1 VEPLEI
7 CKEFCKEKESEI
19 VMRVRSLT
27 MCSSKHNSKGFTL
40 ITTLML
46 LFLLSGLAIGM
57 LMMVNTEVKV
67 GTQDVQNN
75 VSFHAAEGAIEKMTS
90 DLSTALQT
98 TLSPTIADIENLGA
112 NPGPPS
118 IPGIT
123 FPASG
128 YTLTPVTTSTA
139 CTAGQTSGCCPTGV
153 STPCISFSQ
162 GVVASGPYA
171 GLNAQLMN
179 VQLQATAQS
188 LLGDEVNMNRTVE
201 LAFIPVFQFGIFSDS
216 DLSFFA
222 GPNFNFGGRVHTNGD
237 LYLAEGS
244 GNTLTFQSQVSA
256 YGNIIRAWM
265 ANAEPLSFNGSTGT
279 VVAPTAASGCSG
291 SQPACKSFT
300 SSPDDG
306 SVTGPIP
313 PPVVATASLTQNG
326 SWQTISLTTFG
337 GLVIDGDYGNASYG
351 TGATDLT
358 LPFVNGANVGIAVG
372 GAQQYEIIRRPPSG
386 EVPTSPLGASRLYN
400 QAQIRVLL
408 SDNPNELP
416 CGNPSTPPPCGGAN
430 DAQNI
435 RLANFSNPS
444 NGNNFSYGVQQYAS
458 GGTALGTQTM
468 YFATA
473 NSAIPNPNS
482 GYYEYPTATEVST
495 DWQFGPLYP
504 FPTGTQTIT
513 DPVYNPAQ
521 APYMSTISATSP
533 AVYQTPP
540 PDYLVL
546 CNPSGVSTVSVT
558 SSTQPSSPPSPPY
571 CPGMGQT
578 GTAAVS
584 YPFYSIGAAPT
595 TGTSGS
601 PALTLPFG
609 YQSTASGASAVTYST
624 ANLTSWN
631 LLDGYLR
638 VEYQDSSGNYHPV
651 TQEWLQLGFARS
663 VVPPTGPGGASG
675 ADPISPNA
683 ILRLQEPAFRNVAS
697 TTSLPNSTGT
707 PPAYTYPA
715 PTKTGSGSS
724 TKWTYTYTATPGQ
737 PPAVVADSNS
747 GSAWF
752 GVTSATSATAG
763 QPSPSQYNWYPINFY
778 DPREGEVRDN
788 ATGDNSCTPNGVM
801 NAVELDEGN
810 LKRWLAG
817 TIGASGSLVN
827 SQNQNGFVLY
837 FSDRRGMLP
846 NPNGTAVDPANTKT
860 GDSGLEDV
868 INSASATG
876 TPNGQLEPDPPNKSY
891 SPEDVNLN
899 GALDNF
905 GAGNLGLALGYNLTV
920 PTASVTTFTAA
931 NNINKVVNSS
941 TYPDPYMVGSADRI
955 SNCAVTQNAWVSGA
969 RHALKLIDASLGNVP
984 LNPGGAGGFT
994 VGSENPVYVFGNYN
1008 SNSTDPTWTGGA
1020 DAAGMAA
1027 AGIVADALTLLS
1039 NDWVDFNSFMSGPTN
1054 LGNRVVSTNTFY
1066 RMAVAA
1072 GKNINFPYPSACPN
1086 TTVCNT
1092 DFGTDGGVHNF
1103 LRYVENW
1110 GCCSLYYKG
1119 SIASLYY
1126 ATYNTG
1132 IYKCCN
1138 IVYSPPT
1145 RIYGF
1150 DSDFTTP
1157 AGLPPGTPT
1166 FRDIDNL
1173 SYRQSFTPCTVGA
1186 NGLCTN

>member
-1 VEPLEI
+1 
-7 CKEFCKEKESEI
+7 
-19 VMRVRSLT
+19 
-27 MCSSKHNSKGFTL
+27 MCSRKHNSKGFTL

-75 VSFHAAEGAIEKMTS
+75 LTFHAAEGAIEKMTS

-98 TLSPTIADIENLGA
+98 TLSPTVTDIENLGTS
-112 NPGPPS
+112 PGPPA
-118 IPGIT
+118 IPGIS

-139 CTAGQTSGCCPTGV
+139 CAAGVTTQCCPSGV

-162 GVVASGPYA
+162 GVVSSGPYS

-201 LAFIPVFQFGIFSDS
+201 VAFIPVFQFGIFSDS

-244 GNTLTFQSQVSA
+244 GSTLTFQSQVSA
-256 YGNIIRAWM
+256 YGNVIRSWM
-265 ANAEPLSFNGSTGT
+265 ANAEPLSFNSSTGT
-279 VVAPTAASGCSG
+279 VMIPTSASGCSG
-291 SQPACKSFT
+291 TLPACSSFT
-300 SSPDDG
+300 YTSPNDG
-306 SVTGPIP
+306 SVTGPTP
-313 PPVVATASLTQNG
+313 PPEVATASLTQNT
-326 SWQTISLTTFG
+326 SWQNISQTTFG
-337 GLVIDGDYGNASYG
+337 GMITDGDYGNTSYG

-358 LPFVNGANVGIAVG
+358 LPFVNGANVGITVG

-386 EVPTSPLGASRLYN
+386 ELSTSPLGASRLYN

-408 SDNPNELP
+408 SDNPSELP
-416 CGNPSTPPPCGGAN
+416 CGNPSTAPPCGGAS

-444 NGNNFSYGVQQYAS
+444 NGNNFTYGVQQYTNP

-468 YFATA
+468 YFAAA

-513 DPVYNPAQ
+513 DPVFSPAQ
-521 APYMSTISATSP
+521 APYMSTINTSSP
-533 AVYQTPP
+533 AVYDTPA

-546 CNPSGVSTVSVT
+546 CNPSGVSTTT
-558 SSTQPSSPPSPPY
+558 STAHSRPTSAPSAPY
-571 CPGMGQT
+571 CPGT
-578 GTAAVS
+578 GA
-584 YPFYSIGAAPT
+584 YPYYSLAAPV

-609 YQSTASGASAVTYST
+609 YQSTAAGASTVTYST
-624 ANLTSWN
+624 ANQSTWN

-638 VEYQDSSGNYHPV
+638 IEYQDSNGNYHPV
-651 TQEWLQLGFARS
+651 TQEWLQLGFARGYL
-663 VVPPTGPGGASG
+663 PPTSPAT
-675 ADPISPNA
+675 DPISPNA
-683 ILRLQEPAFRNVAS
+683 ILRFQQPAFRNVPS
-697 TTSLPNSTGT
+697 TTSLPNATGT
-707 PPAYTYPA
+707 A
-715 PTKTGSGSS
+715 PSATGSGWTGSS
-724 TKWTYTYTATPGQ
+724 GSWTYTYTAVPGQ
-737 PPAVVADSNS
+737 PPAVVADSNTAS
-747 GSAWF
+747 PWF
-752 GVTSATSATAG
+752 GVTSATSATNG

-778 DPREGEVRDN
+778 DAREGEVRDS

-801 NAVELDEGN
+801 NAVELDVGN
-810 LKRWLAG
+810 LKKWLAG

-827 SQNQNGFVLY
+827 SQNQNGYVLY

-846 NPNGTAVDPANTKT
+846 NPNGTAVDPVNTKT

-868 INSASATG
+868 INSANATG
-876 TPNGQLEPDPPNKSY
+876 KPNGSLESDPPNKNY

-905 GAGNLGLALGYNLTV
+905 GAGNLGLALGYNLAV
-920 PTASVTTFTAA
+920 PTASVTAFTAA
-931 NNINKVVNSS
+931 NNINKVVNSGS
-941 TYPDPYMVGSADRI
+941 SPDPYMVSSTDRI
-955 SNCAVTQNAWVSGA
+955 SNCAVAQNAWVSGA
-969 RHALKLIDASLGNVP
+969 RHVLKLIDGSLGNLP
-984 LNPGGAGGFT
+984 LNSAGTGGFT
-994 VGSENPVYVFGNYN
+994 VGSENPVYVLGNYN

-1020 DAAGMAA
+1020 DQTGMAA
-1027 AGIVADALTLLS
+1027 AGIVADAVTLLS
-1039 NDWVDFNSFMSGPTN
+1039 NDWVDTNSYFTGPTN
-1054 LGNRVVSTNTFY
+1054 LGNRTVNNNAYY

-1072 GKNINFPYPSACPN
+1072 GKNINFPYPSACPS

-1145 RIYGF
+1145 RVYSF
-1150 DSDFTTP
+1150 DSDFTAPT
-1157 AGLPPGTPT
+1157 GLPPGTPT
-1166 FRDIDNL
+1166 FRDVDNL
-1173 SYRQSFTPCTVGA
+1173 SFRQTFTPCTVGT